1 MSDLAKLYER
11 NAAFAVG
18 FDKGDLPIKPGL
30 STIILT
36 CVDARVDP
44 AHYAG
49 LELGDAL
56 TLRNAGARVT
66 DATALEAAILF
77 TLMSMASGSEPDL
90 ELVIIQHTQCGMARF
105 AVPEVAA
112 MVTARFGSSYVVD
125 TYGIPSLEESL
136 AGDVE
141 RLRAIGAVPRQ
152 LKVSGH
158 IYDITTGQMTE
169 VVPTQ
174 TVG

>member
-1 MSDLAKLYER
+1 MSDVTKLYER
-11 NAAFAVG
+11 NAAFAAG
-18 FDKGDLPIKPGL
+18 FDKGDLPIRANL
-30 STIILT
+30 STMILT

-49 LELGDAL
+49 LELGDAF
-56 TLRNAGARVT
+56 TLRNVGARVT
-66 DATALEAAILF
+66 DAVALEVAVLWK
-77 TLMSMASGSEPDL
+77 LMTMASGSAPTI

-105 AVPEVAA
+105 AMPEVAEQ
-112 MVTARFGSSYVVD
+112 VTADFGSSYVVD

-136 AGDVE
+136 AIDVE
-141 RLRAIGAVPRQ
+141 RLRADDVVPRD

-158 IYDITTGQMTE
+158 IYDIATGRLSE

-174 TVG
+174 AVG